1 MTDVGYKSEL
11 RRSLRFSDLLIYGL
25 VFISPIAPVAI
36 FGIVYNSSHGM
47 VPLTYAVGLAAMVF
61 SALSYRE
68 MSLAFPVAGSVYSY
82 AGRGLHPW
90 AGFLAGWGVLLDY
103 LLLPTLAY
111 VAAAAA
117 MHAIVP
123 AVPGAA
129 WVIGFLVLNTFV
141 NMLGIEATARANRAV
156 LVVQIAVLAAFLLLA
171 IVAVQRGVNGAQWT
185 VTPLYDPEAF
195 DVTFVFRAL
204 SVAVLAFLGFDA
216 ISTLT
221 EEAKGGGRA
230 VGRATLL
237 SLVIAATLFMAQ
249 TYLAALLVPAQTG
262 AGGFVGTAETNDA
275 FYMISGLV
283 GGQQFKLVVAL
294 TFALSSGIASALVAQ
309 VATARLL
316 FAMAR
321 DGQLPRALAHVHATR
336 QVPDRALLLVSAV
349 SLLLGLFFVG
359 QLELLSS
366 LVNFG
371 ALFAFLMLHAAVV
384 VHFFVRRRT
393 GRLWL
398 HLVSPVMGFAIIA
411 YVLINADVHAKVGGM
426 SWLAIGIAILVGL
439 RMAGRSIALKIE
451 T

>member
-1 MTDVGYKSEL
+1 MTDFGYKSEL
-11 RRSLRFSDLLIYGL
+11 RRSLGFADLLIYGL

-61 SALSYRE
+61 TALSYRE

-123 AVPGAA
+123 AIPGAA

-141 NMLGIEATARANRAV
+141 NLLGIETTARANRAV
-156 LVVQIAVLAAFLLLA
+156 LAVQLTVLAAFLVLA
-171 IVAVQRGVNGAQWT
+171 VVAVQRGVNGAHWN
-185 VTPLYDPEAF
+185 VTPLFDPSAF

-221 EEAKGGGRA
+221 EEAKGSGRA

-237 SLVIAATLFMAQ
+237 SLVIAAALFVAQ
-249 TYLAALLVPAQTG
+249 TYLAALMVPAGT
-262 AGGFVGTAETNDA
+262 AFVGDAETNDA
-275 FYMISGLV
+275 FYTIAALA
-283 GGQQFKLVVAL
+283 GGPRFKLVVAL

-321 DGQLPRALAHVHATR
+321 DGQLPRALAHVHPTR

-349 SLLLGLFFVG
+349 SLVLGLFFVG

-384 VHFFVRRRT
+384 VHFFLRQRT
-393 GRLWL
+393 GRVGL
-398 HLVSPVMGFAIIA
+398 HLLSPVLGFAIIA
-411 YVLINADVHAKVGGM
+411 YVLFNADVHAKVGGTT
-426 SWLAIGIAILVGL
+426 WLAIGIVILVGL
-439 RMAGRSIALKIE
+439 RMAGRSIVLRLE
-451 T
+451 